1 VSVFPAV
8 TLAQPSRQPSKIP
21 FLEASSQTNISVL
34 VNELWSGR
42 AQLPPPHYTNLVSN
56 TNLFSAAEQK
66 LLADIP
72 PKYRNVTTNFG
83 PPGTVLVSLTNS
95 GKGLVA
101 IFRQTASGTVEE
113 ITFSGMKT
121 IKVRSRQNDGYDVDL
136 TNDDCSI
143 LNFRQIKNGVV
154 DGLFVSFYEDHCA
167 SWMRFEKGK
176 AVGKWLAWGRGNT
189 LVLEA
194 EFKQPY
200 DYFKFSNQRN

>member
-1 VSVFPAV
+1 M
-8 TLAQPSRQPSKIP
+8 
-21 FLEASSQTNISVL
+21 
-34 VNELWSGR
+34 NELFSGR
-42 AQLPPPHYTNLVSN
+42 AQFPAPRYTNTVSN

-72 PKYRNVTTNFG
+72 LRYRSVTTNFG
-83 PPGTVLVSLTNS
+83 PSGTVLVSLTNS

-101 IFRQTASGTVEE
+101 TFRQTSTDTVEE
-113 ITFSGMKT
+113 IAFGGMKT
-121 IKVRSRQNDGYDVDL
+121 VRVRSKSNNGYDVDL

-143 LNFRQIKNGVV
+143 LNFRQIKGGVV
-154 DGLFVSFYEDHCA
+154 NGLFVSFYEGHVA
-167 SWMRFEKGK
+167 SWMRFEDGK

-200 DYFKFSNQRN
+200 DYFNFTPQRR